1 MLRAG
6 DLLVLTGELGAGKTT
21 FTQGLGEGL
30 GVREGIISPTFV
42 LVRIHPNLPDGPH
55 PGGPDLVHVDAYR
68 LGSASEID
76 DIDLENTL
84 DSSVTVVEWGRDRVE
99 HLSDS
104 RLEVELHR
112 FHRKRRHAV
121 GGTREGGRCPGLRCR
136 GRRRAPHHHH
146 PRLRPALG
154 GPAGPEPGIR
164 RDPLMLIL
172 AIDTSAVASAA
183 LVSDDALEGVVGS
196 FSTEDTRSHAEVL
209 APGIEKLLA
218 EADVT
223 GADIDAIVVGVGR
236 GPFTGLRSGIA
247 TARTLAFVVGQAAAR
262 ADEPGCRRLGSG

>member
-1 MLRAG
+1 MNLPAAGTAPLWVQTLKVSTAEQTHALGASLAELLRAG

-42 LVRIHPNLPDGPH
+42 LVRIHPNLADGPH

-99 HLSDS
+99 HLSES

-112 FHRKRRHAV
+112 SI
-121 GGTREGGRCPGLRCR
+121 GGAAAT
-136 GRRRAPHHHH
+136 HV
-146 PRLRPALG
+146 
-154 GPAGPEPGIR
+154 AG
-164 RDPLMLIL
+164 
-172 AIDTSAVASAA
+172 SAA
-183 LVSDDALEGVVGS
+183 
-196 FSTEDTRSHAEVL
+196 
-209 APGIEKLLA
+209 
-218 EADVT
+218 T
-223 GADIDAIVVGVGR
+223 GAAGVLDFDADDD
-236 GPFTGLRSGIA
+236 
-247 TARTLAFVVGQAAAR
+247 
-262 ADEPGCRRLGSG
+262 DEPRTITIRGFGPRWADQPVLKQASEGTP